1 MNRHFIFGVLFG
13 IGIMSLC
20 AFAKLRPNY
29 NNFKDVD
36 QEFSYLYDSLE
47 TFTFRLE
54 ITTPTM
60 NLIRDHEVF
69 FIQDAGVRFG
79 VRIGTNV
86 YYSEMKKI

>member
-1 MNRHFIFGVLFG
+1 MKKDFWFGMFFG
-13 IGIMSLC
+13 FALLSLC
-20 AFAKLRPNY
+20 AFTKLRPNY
-29 NNFKDVD
+29 NSFKDVD

-54 ITTPTM
+54 MSTPTM

-79 VRIGTNV
+79 VRIGTNI

>member
-1 MNRHFIFGVLFG
+1 MKRDFVLGVLFG
-13 IGIMSLC
+13 VGFLSLC
-20 AFAKLRPNY
+20 AFTKLRPNY
-29 NNFKDVD
+29 NSFKDVD

-54 ITTPTM
+54 TSTPTM
-60 NLIRDHEVF
+60 NLVRDHEVF
-69 FIQDAGVRFG
+69 FIQDRGVRFG